1 MKRDIF
7 IIVIII
13 IFASAMVITLRN
25 PCESDGYSDDNPVL
39 DAVRHNF
46 SLLNPK
52 YANIP
57 LREGDSAYTENKRTI
72 TLCIKN
78 PETGKN
84 YSMNTI
90 MYVALQELAHVVS
103 KTKGHNEEF
112 RRNFTILLKEA
123 ARIGIYNPGKEIP
136 QTYCGVGPND

>member
-72 TLCIKN
+72 T
-78 PETGKN
+78 
-84 YSMNTI
+84 
-90 MYVALQELAHVVS
+90 V
-103 KTKGHNEEF
+103 F
-112 RRNFTILLKEA
+112 RI
-123 ARIGIYNPGKEIP
+123 
-136 QTYCGVGPND
+136 